1 MFDSRMESAVYFG
14 YDTKET
20 VFVNENSIS
29 EGYTWT
35 AEGPAPVLSFTGGQ
49 LVQLRDTKPK
59 KLVPIPNHGWGKE
72 LVHLVLTGLGKSADD
87 RSHVGDLHF
96 QIIYV

>member
-14 YDTKET
+14 YDIKET
-20 VFVNENSIS
+20 VFVNENNIS
-29 EGYTWT
+29 EGCTWSAT
-35 AEGPAPVLSFTGGQ
+35 APTPILSFTGGQ
-49 LVQLRDTKPK
+49 LMELRNTKPK
-59 KLVPIPNHGWGKE
+59 NLVPIPGHGWGKE
-72 LVHLVLTGLGKSADD
+72 LVHIVLTGLGKSTDD